1 MSLAFLPSSFTTHTY
16 RHVYSVFLM
25 VLSNLAIPQ
34 VQAIHIYAISSTEY
48 CNKYFKILAVE
59 KINVN
64 GPLDEGS
71 HSTLVTQ

>member
-1 MSLAFLPSSFTTHTY
+1 
-16 RHVYSVFLM
+16 M

-48 CNKYFKILAVE
+48 CNKYFKILTVG
-59 KINVN
+59 KIKVN
-64 GPLDEGS
+64 GPLNEGS